1 MSSITYFLPFSRFAP
16 VQIVS
21 WGHPETTGINTIDY
35 FLSSTLFELD
45 NTKKKYSEKLVCLS
59 QFPSYYEP
67 PQNLGLM
74 KNRKDLKLPENV
86 RLYGCPQTLFKLHP
100 DFDAILAKILVRDPK
115 GYIVLIGG
123 KGKIKYWSEAL
134 KKRWT
139 KSFSILNERVLFT
152 KNLSLLEY
160 ISLCNCTDVLLDPF
174 YFGGGNSILEAM
186 MVGTP
191 TVTMP
196 GTYLR
201 TNIATA
207 AYKQMKISK
216 PPIAQNSKE
225 YIDLAI
231 KLAQNSE
238 KNRSLKKKLKIA
250 ANKYLYKNIKV
261 LSKFEKFLE
270 EAHLAA
276 QNGTT
281 LEDGCVF

>member
-216 PPIAQNSKE
+216 PPIAQSPKE

-231 KLAQNSE
+231 KLAQDNR
-238 KNRSLKKKLKIA
+238 KNRSLRKKLKTQ
-250 ANKYLYKNIKV
+250 ANKYLYKNLKV
-261 LSKFEKFLE
+261 LNKFEKFLK
-270 EAHLAA
+270 EAHRAA
-276 QNGTT
+276 QKGNK
-281 LEDGCVF
+281 LKDGCVF